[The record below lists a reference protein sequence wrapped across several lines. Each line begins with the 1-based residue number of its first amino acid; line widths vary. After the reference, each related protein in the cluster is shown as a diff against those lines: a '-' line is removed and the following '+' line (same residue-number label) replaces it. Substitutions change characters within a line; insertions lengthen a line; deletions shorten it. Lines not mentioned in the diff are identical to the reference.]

1 MGSVFTRHWDYAYDR
16 HIYGHQFAEFVA
28 ASRKLEIGYA
38 VITGAASRVRY
49 S

>member
-1 MGSVFTRHWDYAYDR
+1 MKDGGLYYL
-16 HIYGHQFAEFVA
+16 GHQFAEFVA